1 MLMGW
6 RNIAIVLAFVVS
18 ASLAACEM
26 LDDIVDPPP
35 EVDGPHLA
43 IQAQPGDAASAAPL
57 GTQPVVE
64 VRDDNGDLVAG
75 DNSTVVTAA
84 IASGEGSLDG
94 TMSVTAAAGVATFT
108 DLMITG
114 TAGEH
119 QLSFSAQGLASA
131 TSSAFT
137 LRAGV
142 ASPATSAVSVSDDVI
157 VVGETAVIALQ
168 ARDAQEND
176 HDTGGRV
183 VEFSASG
190 GTSEGIIGETIDNG
204 DGTYES
210 SFVAT
215 ASGTETTIQATID
228 GEPVTSPL
236 PRIRVSS
243 GQPPNDVSVGVPIM
257 DMGDSITYQ
266 GFEGGLYPGGS
277 NRIPSA
283 HLANQLAIDQSGS
296 YALMSLSMSNG
307 RQEFCNPGQGSVG
320 PMRCVT
326 WSFMGQ
332 ADADNTIHP
341 SLVIVNGA
349 QGGADAQAWESSSAS
364 AWDGADQG
372 LDTFGLG
379 PEDLQIIWIKQAN
392 AGPTVGLPDPG
403 ADAFTLLRRLG
414 NVVRAAKVRYPN
426 LKQVYLDGRIWSCRE
441 GGLNGEPFA
450 YEGGYSVKW
459 LVEAQ
464 INQLATGEIDPDA
477 GDLSLDVAPWL
488 AWGAYLWADG
498 ENERSDGLTWSPA
511 DLEGD
516 CTHPSASGEEKVGE
530 LLMDFFKNS
539 EATIDWF
546 VN

>member
-1 MLMGW
+1 MQF
-6 RNIAIVLAFVVS
+6 RSRIVALALTTS
-18 ASLAACEM
+18 AALAACE
-26 LDDIVDPPP
+26 LFDDVTEPPP
-35 EVDGPHLA
+35 PDGPHLA
-43 IQAQPGDAASAAPL
+43 IQTQPGDAASATPL

-64 VRDDNGDLVAG
+64 VRDDNGDVATG
-75 DNSTVVTAA
+75 DNTTVVTAA

-94 TMSVTAAAGVATFT
+94 TMSVTATAGIATFT

-114 TAGEH
+114 TAGQH
-119 QLSFSAQGLASA
+119 QLSFSAQGFASA
-131 TSSAFT
+131 TSNAFT

-142 ASPATSAVSVSDDVI
+142 ASPAASAVSVSDDVI
-157 VVGETAVIALQ
+157 VVGQTAVITLQ

-176 HDTGGRV
+176 HDSGGLV

-210 SFVAT
+210 SFLAT
-215 ASGTETTIQATID
+215 ASGTEVTISATID
-228 GEPVTSPL
+228 GESVTSPL
-236 PRIRVSS
+236 PTIRVSS
-243 GQPPNDVSVGVPIM
+243 GEPPTDVSVGVPIM
-257 DMGDSITYQ
+257 DMGDSITYH
-266 GFEGGLYPGGS
+266 GSEGGLYPGGS

-283 HLANQLAIDQSGS
+283 HLAAQPPIDQSGP

-307 RQEFCNPGQGSVG
+307 RQEFCDPGQGSVS
-320 PMRCVT
+320 PQNCAS

-332 ADADNTIHP
+332 ADADGTVHP

-349 QGGADAQAWESSSAS
+349 QGGADAQAWESPSAS
-364 AWDGADQG
+364 AYDVADQS
-372 LDTFGLG
+372 LSLFGLG
-379 PEDLQIIWIKQAN
+379 PEDLQIIWVKQAN
-392 AGPTVGLPDPG
+392 AGPTVGLPDPN

-426 LKQVYLDGRIWSCRE
+426 LKQVYLDSRIWSCRE

-450 YEGGYSVKW
+450 YEGGYAVKW

-498 ENERSDGLTWSPA
+498 ANERSDGLTWSPA
-511 DLEGD
+511 DLATD
-516 CTHPSASGEEKVGE
+516 CTHPSDSGEEKVGE